1 MPITYEFDRT
11 SDHSPV
17 VVARMSGAVTPDE
30 VRAFHEKL
38 LADPGFQPGYAVVL
52 DVRRLDSVASPREME
67 VIGAEISRLPAAPGI
82 RYATVADAEAFEAL
96 SRIDSTAAG
105 SDRAVFRDVESALRW
120 TRAEEGV
127 PE

>member
-17 VVARMSGAVTPDE
+17 VVASMSGAVTPTE
-30 VRAFHEKL
+30 VGAFHEKL
-38 LADPGFQPGYAVVL
+38 LADPGFQRGYAVVL
-52 DVRRLDSVASPREME
+52 DVRGLDAASPEE
-67 VIGAEISRLPAAPGI
+67 LQVIAAEIARLPAAPGV
-82 RYATVADAEAFEAL
+82 RYATVADAEAYQAL
-96 SRIDSTAAG
+96 SHMHSTTAG